1 MGEVAD
7 TAPLPIPDRRPAPAA
22 RPSEDVR
29 DVLVQCIE
37 RQEWYREHVRA
48 TGEPDVDVVGTLDV
62 STDVTSGAQQLRDVL
77 AFDVA
82 QRRGSWTDAS
92 RRLAASAEDAGVLV
106 MVSGVVGSSSRRK
119 LDPTELSG
127 FALADPS
134 APVVFVN
141 GAAPRPLHL
150 FALAHGLAH
159 VWLGESA
166 LFTADA
172 RPPDDDGDSRGHGD
186 GVERWC
192 NEVAAEVVVPR
203 ANLEERF
210 TPGELLADALQRLG
224 RAFKVSAPVLV
235 RRLHDAGLLHEL
247 AGVDGADHRT
257 LYDAELDRLVA
268 EAEAKRAVSG
278 GGGGNFYNTQ
288 PVRVSKRFARTII
301 ASTAQGRTPEPVAL
315 RMLGFSKPSTLKE
328 LGRRLGVDAG

>member
-1 MGEVAD
+1 MSVVAD
-7 TAPLPIPDRRPAPAA
+7 TAPLPIPDRRPAHAVPT
-22 RPSEDVR
+22 SDVR
-29 DVLVQCIE
+29 DLLAQCIE
-37 RQEWYREHVRA
+37 RQEWYREHARA
-48 TGEPDVDVVGTLDV
+48 TGEPDVGGVGALDV
-62 STDVTSGAQQLRDVL
+62 STDVTVAAASTRELL

-82 QRRGSWTDAS
+82 QRRGSWVDAA
-92 RRLAASAEDAGVLV
+92 RRLAANAEDIGVLV

-127 FALADPS
+127 FTLADRR

-141 GAAPRPLHL
+141 GATPRPLHL
-150 FALAHGLAH
+150 FVLAHGLAH
-159 VWLGESA
+159 LWLGESA

-172 RPPDDDGDSRGHGD
+172 RAADGADE
-186 GVERWC
+186 VERWC

-203 ANLEERF
+203 ADLEERF
-210 TPGELLADALQRLG
+210 TEGEPLATALQRFV
-224 RAFKVSAPVLV
+224 RAYKASAPVLV
-235 RRLHDAGLLHEL
+235 RRLHDAGLLQRL
-247 AGVDGADHRT
+247 AGGGDDDYRT
-257 LYDAELDRLVA
+257 TFGAELDRLVA
-268 EAEAKRAVSG
+268 EAEAKRVTSG

-328 LGRRLGVDAG
+328 LGRRLGVG